1 MNVRIQ
7 NTLRFMAGIH
17 YAGKLA
23 MNEYTIKVYMMTNT
37 HDPAESGIAFD
48 RIKHFI
54 YSQLENTVFINGEL
68 EDECKRYLAAG
79 VNVTT
84 LPGDPVDQLIGVML
98 YYKITA
104 MVEGRMIIGEVESS
118 SALGEGIIYMHGEN
132 ENVEDIDIPSW
143 WHTPD
148 LTHCDDTFIDSDKVV
163 AMHQSGVWRDLDLGW
178 PDSEDITETGN
189 TVVFADFK
197 KSDDTK

>member
-1 MNVRIQ
+1 
-7 NTLRFMAGIH
+7 MAGVH
-17 YAGKLA
+17 YADRLA

-48 RIKHFI
+48 RIKHFV
-54 YSQLENTVFINGEL
+54 YSQLENTVFINSEL
-68 EDECKRYLAAG
+68 EDQCKKYLAAG
-79 VNVTT
+79 VSVTT

-104 MVEGRMIIGEVESS
+104 IVEGRMIIGEIESS
-118 SALGEGIIYMHGEN
+118 SVLGEGIVYMHGEN
-132 ENVEDIDIPSW
+132 ENVEDIEIPAW
-143 WHTPD
+143 WTTPD
-148 LTHCDDTFIDSDKVV
+148 LTQCDTTLIDTDKVV
-163 AMHQSGVWRDLDLGW
+163 PMHQSGVWRDLDLGW
-178 PDSEDITETGN
+178 PDSEPTTETGN